1 MKPDEAKT
9 INTSRAEKKSLK
21 YVNGKLCCP
30 FLRLHNFS
38 NLFSQMTFVKKTI
51 CWIIQRTLFFDGR
64 PTNLRPSL
72 IWDISTIPR
81 NPIRPKSPRKNLFSQ
96 ISSSYHA
103 KKNPETWYDLLFAA
117 WAFIFMAVHFSRRDD
132 CFSFSVKF
140 TFLFTFLF
148 PNTISL
154 LQNDENGARRK
165 VKMSSNVMSDCVKT
179 ALKGAEK
186 LRNPRRCSVTKCVV
200 KSFLLLCF
208 CWDPSIHFYFALSL
222 FVSCAASS
230 SLDADEK
237 LFLLCVRNF
246 RLRRRHHNTLFNM
259 FWWYCQSLVVIT
271 SETSPA
277 TAAKSGLINT
287 KHLLIWELSQIPRAS
302 PRAVHL

>member
-1 MKPDEAKT
+1 MA
-9 INTSRAEKKSLK
+9 
-21 YVNGKLCCP
+21 
-30 FLRLHNFS
+30 
-38 NLFSQMTFVKKTI
+38 FVKKTI
-51 CWIIQRTLFFDGR
+51 CWIIQDPYFLMDALQTFSHHSSKTFQ
-64 PTNLRPSL
+64 PSL
-72 IWDISTIPR
+72 EILFG
-81 NPIRPKSPRKNLFSQ
+81 PKAPKNLFTQ
-96 ISSSYHA
+96 ISSYHA

-200 KSFLLLCF
+200 KSFLL
-208 CWDPSIHFYFALSL
+208 
-222 FVSCAASS
+222 
-230 SLDADEK
+230 
-237 LFLLCVRNF
+237 
-246 RLRRRHHNTLFNM
+246 
-259 FWWYCQSLVVIT
+259 
-271 SETSPA
+271 
-277 TAAKSGLINT
+277 
-287 KHLLIWELSQIPRAS
+287 
-302 PRAVHL
+302 